1 MAPNTGDILFLG
13 RTIMGTKWAF
23 LVLLLLGVN
32 LAKVKKLCV
41 GVGDQ
46 ANPKAGGAGRIYI
59 DDVQL
64 RKSPPAQ

>member
-1 MAPNTGDILFLG
+1 
-13 RTIMGTKWAF
+13 MGTKWAF
-23 LVLLLLGVN
+23 LVLLLLGLN

-59 DDVQL
+59 DDVKL